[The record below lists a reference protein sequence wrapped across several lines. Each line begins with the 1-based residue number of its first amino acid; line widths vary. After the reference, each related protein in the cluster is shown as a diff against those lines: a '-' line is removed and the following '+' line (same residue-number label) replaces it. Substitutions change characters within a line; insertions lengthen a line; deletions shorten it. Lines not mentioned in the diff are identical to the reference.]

1 MSKTINVKEGDMLW
15 VTLKGADQNFGFGEV
30 IKTWYDEKTKSYLFD
45 FFCLVN
51 GGLRTGK
58 VSDIIEKPNARMVG
72 KMSQT
77 QIEIKEVLKNKKWV
91 KN

>member
-1 MSKTINVKEGDMLW
+1 MSKTINVKKGDMLW
-15 VTLKGADQNFGFGEV
+15 VALKGADQNFGFGEV
-30 IKTWYDEKTKSYLFD
+30 IQVWQDEETKTYLFD

-58 VSDIIEKPNARMVG
+58 ISDIIEKPTARMVG

-77 QIEIKEVLKNKKWV
+77 QREIREVLKNKR
-91 KN
+91 